1 VIRPLGHRGRTTMPC
16 SGQGHFILQFQRFAL
31 YVFECRKTDTLLHN
45 FALTTLLR
53 IMHFIYDTA
62 NATLPRLVDVAMS
75 FSNQVLVVV
84 LHILPFF
91 GGLLG

>member
-1 VIRPLGHRGRTTMPC
+1 MPC

-91 GGLLG
+91 GELLG